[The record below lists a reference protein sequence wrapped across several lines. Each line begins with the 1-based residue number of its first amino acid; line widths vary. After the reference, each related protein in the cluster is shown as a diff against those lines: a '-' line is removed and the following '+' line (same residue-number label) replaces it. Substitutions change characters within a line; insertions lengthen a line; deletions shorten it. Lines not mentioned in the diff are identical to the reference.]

1 MSLYISIFSTYF
13 FTFTNNGKI
22 AEVFCVY
29 GFCILWNCLWYW
41 CWKRP
46 SILSKNIKSKNQ
58 TKERE
63 FDSKC
68 GDCVLTGD
76 AERGY
81 FVFGLKKEKK
91 KLLFYVADGVIVIGC
106 ALLSWGKKEGLMYL
120 ARFMV
125 GLGCSLLT
133 ILAPILASEVWPDT
147 LDVLA
152 TAGICYQFGQILS
165 EAFDTVYACHLS
177 ISHSLVIQTHI
188 LEIFNHTVY
197 LFMIQMSF
205 SISLLGLSLVC
216 LIQSVLVACSSNVRS

>member
-1 MSLYISIFSTYF
+1 M
-13 FTFTNNGKI
+13 
-22 AEVFCVY
+22 
-29 GFCILWNCLWYW
+29 
-41 CWKRP
+41 
-46 SILSKNIKSKNQ
+46 
-58 TKERE
+58 
-63 FDSKC
+63 
-68 GDCVLTGD
+68 
-76 AERGY
+76 
-81 FVFGLKKEKK
+81 K

-197 LFMIQMSF
+197 LFYDSD
-205 SISLLGLSLVC
+205 
-216 LIQSVLVACSSNVRS
+216 VLVREF